1 MTIKDA
7 LKDCSLSEDSI
18 GACGEII
25 EISGV
30 IKWFDGSKGYGFIVP
45 DLPNFPD
52 ILLHVTVMR
61 RDGFQTALEG
71 AKVICAVEK
80 TERGLKCV
88 QVKSIDCSSAI
99 HPSEIPARTHVVVTP
114 ESGLERAIVKWFNRD
129 KGFGFLSR
137 GQGTEDIF
145 IHMETLRRFGL
156 AELRSGQVVLVR
168 FGKGEKGL
176 MTAEIYPDIG
186 IPFAT
191 H

>member
-1 MTIKDA
+1 MTSKDA
-7 LKDCSLSEDSI
+7 LKDYSLSEDSI

-45 DLPNFPD
+45 DLPHFPD

-61 RDGFQTALEG
+61 RDGFQTAMEG

-88 QVKSIDCSSAI
+88 QVKSIDCSSAV
-99 HPSEIPARTHVVVTP
+99 HPSEVPARTHVVVTP

-168 FGKGEKGL
+168 LVREKGL

-186 IPFAT
+186 FPFAT

>member
-1 MTIKDA
+1 MSKDA
-7 LKDCSLSEDSI
+7 LKDHSPSEDNLNI
-18 GACGEII
+18 GGEII

-30 IKWFDGSKGYGFIVP
+30 IKWFDGRKGYGFIVP
-45 DLPNFPD
+45 DLPRLPD
-52 ILLHVTVMR
+52 ILLHVTIMR

-71 AKVICAVEK
+71 AKVICAVK
-80 TERGLKCV
+80 QTEQGLKCV
-88 QVKSIDCSSAI
+88 QIKSIDCSSAV
-99 HPSEIPARTHVVVTP
+99 HPSEIPVRTHVVVTP

-156 AELRSGQVVLVR
+156 TELRSGQVVIVR
-168 FGKGEKGL
+168 FGQGKNGL
-176 MTAEIYPDIG
+176 MTAEIYPDIAL
-186 IPFAT
+186 PFAT

>member
-1 MTIKDA
+1 MTSKDT
-7 LKDCSLSEDSI
+7 LKDYSLAEDNLSV
-18 GACGEII
+18 CGEII

-45 DLPNFPD
+45 DFSDLPD

-71 AKVICAVEK
+71 AKVVCVVK
-80 TERGLKCV
+80 QTERGLKCI
-88 QVKSIDCSSAI
+88 QVKSIDCSSAT
-99 HPSEIPARTHVVVTP
+99 HPSEIPARTHVVVIP
-114 ESGLERAIVKWFNRD
+114 ESGLERAIVKWFNRE

-176 MTAEIYPDIG
+176 MTAEIYPDIAL
-186 IPFAT
+186 PFVT
-191 H
+191 N

>member
-1 MTIKDA
+1 MTSKDA
-7 LKDCSLSEDSI
+7 LKDCPLSEDGI

-25 EISGV
+25 EVSGV

-45 DLPNFPD
+45 DLPHFPD

-99 HPSEIPARTHVVVTP
+99 HPSEVPARTHVVVTP

-129 KGFGFLSR
+129 KGYGFLSR

-186 IPFAT
+186 IPLAT